1 MATEDNQK
9 KVGRPK
15 KNDDGTAA
23 SNKQRL
29 TFEFTKVSRERV
41 SALIPDW
48 GNTPTGVLQNLVV
61 FAIDTIEHA
70 REHNR
75 PLVLGNKIS
84 ELLEYYRR
92 LGEEIVFTAQIM
104 NLPEPTPGNIPGWV
118 VDVAYASLKDKSLSP
133 TAPQVNLKDIL
144 DKMALGDALIDYCER
159 RSIELN
165 INPSNAK
172 TIVKNII
179 SRDKFAIIGRELV
192 EYCESI
198 DIEAPTPD
206 NFSDWSKKNIND
218 PNHSDCHELLDILLN
233 MKQLLPPEEM
243 ELLANRFKVR
253 TKQLYEMYY
262 RLNGRSSES
271 NQIEGKRS
279 ENSNLNTC
287 S

>member
-1 MATEDNQK
+1 MSAKENQETPKEDTFLDKQK
-9 KVGRPK
+9 KRIPF
-15 KNDDGTAA
+15 D
-23 SNKQRL
+23 
-29 TFEFTKVSRERV
+29 FTKTSRERLLL
-41 SALIPDW
+41 LIPDW
-48 GNTPTGVLQNLVV
+48 GNTLTRVLQNLVA
-61 FAIDTIEHA
+61 FAVDAIEYA
-70 REHNR
+70 RGR
-75 PLVLGNKIS
+75 NKSFVPDSKLS
-84 ELLEYYRR
+84 ELFNYYER

-104 NLPEPTPGNIPGWV
+104 NLPEPIPGNIPGWV

-179 SRDKFAIIGRELV
+179 SRDKFAIIGRQLV

-206 NFSDWSKKNIND
+206 NFSDWSKRNIND